1 MVESPATAT
10 DIAAAADATA
20 INSIAVTSTA
30 SRVNVRACHPED
42 RVREYLDRGWWQ
54 PDNLPELLQRRIDAT
69 PDAPAVTDPANLAAL
84 TGAEPR
90 TLSWRELDE
99 HILDLTAVLYRN
111 GIRQGDTVA
120 VLLPNSIALTA
131 AYFALW
137 RLGAV
142 ATPMP
147 ASYRRHEL
155 SGIVSAADATAII
168 TAGQLSG
175 RELACE
181 ALEVVGNE
189 GTVFAFG
196 PGVPDGA
203 ILLGEPADTA
213 DRERMRFY
221 VSGLTVSV
229 NDRVTICW
237 TSGTEAA
244 PKGIPRCHGDWL
256 AMAWG
261 VQDGLH
267 LTPESVLLNPF
278 PMVNMAGFAASFLP
292 WLLTGGHLVQHHPL
306 DLPVFLGQIARHRV
320 THTSMPPALLTMLL
334 HNETLR
340 ASADLSSLRRVGSG
354 GAPLP
359 PSVVRGWQDELGIEV
374 LNFFGSNEGVC
385 LLGAPIDFPDPE
397 IRAQYLPRYG
407 APNVQW
413 ASRLADRTAVKLVD
427 VSTGATV
434 TEVGGTGEL
443 RLAGPAVFGGYL
455 PGTASTEPFDDDGFL
470 CSGDVFEL
478 CGEGGRY
485 LRFVDR
491 MKEII
496 IRGGMNIAPA
506 EIEGLLA
513 DAPGVAD
520 VAVVGYPDPV
530 LGEKCCAF
538 VVPAPD
544 ATVTLD
550 VLTEHLR
557 AREVA
562 SFKLPER
569 LEIVETLPRNPVGK
583 LLRRELRAT
592 LTGDQP

>member
-1 MVESPATAT
+1 MVDAPITAAEV
-10 DIAAAADATA
+10 AAANANAAVDPGGPVAT
-20 INSIAVTSTA
+20 
-30 SRVNVRACHPED
+30 CHPAD
-42 RVREYLDRGWWQ
+42 TVREYLERGWWQ
-54 PDNLPELLQRRIDAT
+54 PDTLPELFQRRVDAA

-84 TGAEPR
+84 TGAQPE

-99 HILDLTAVLYRN
+99 RSTDLAAVLYRN

-120 VLLPNSIALTA
+120 ILLPNSIALTA
-131 AYFALW
+131 TYFALW

-155 SGIVSAADATAII
+155 SGIVAAADARAII
-168 TAGQLSG
+168 TAGELSG

-181 ALEVVGNE
+181 ALEVAR
-189 GTVFAFG
+189 TVFAFG
-196 PGVPDGA
+196 PGVPDDA
-203 ILLGEPADTA
+203 ISLDDPIDAA
-213 DRERMRFY
+213 DRERLRFY
-221 VSGLTVSV
+221 VRGLTVSV

-244 PKGIPRCHGDWL
+244 PKGIPRCHGDWI
-256 AMAWG
+256 AMAGG

-267 LTPESVLLNPF
+267 LTAESVLLNPF
-278 PMVNMAGFAASFLP
+278 PMVNMAGFAAAFLP

-306 DLPVFLGQIARHRV
+306 DLPVFLGQIARHEV

-334 HNETLR
+334 HNEPLR
-340 ASADLSSLRRVGSG
+340 ASADLSSLQRVGSG

-359 PSVVRGWQDELGIEV
+359 PSVVRGWQDRLGIEV
-374 LNFFGSNEGVC
+374 LNFFGSNEGVS
-385 LLGAPIDFPDPE
+385 LLGAPADFPDPE
-397 IRAQYLPRYG
+397 VRAQFLPRYG
-407 APNVQW
+407 APGVRW
-413 ASRLADRTAVKLVD
+413 STRLAESTRVKLVD
-427 VSTGATV
+427 VVTGATV
-434 TEVGGTGEL
+434 TEVGGIGEL
-443 RLAGPAVFGGYL
+443 RLLGPAVFGGYL
-455 PGTASTEPFDDDGFL
+455 PGTATSEPFDDDGFL

-478 CGEGGRY
+478 CGPDGRY

-491 MKEII
+491 IKEII

-538 VVPAPD
+538 VVPDPGAS
-544 ATVTLD
+544 VTLD
-550 VLTEHLR
+550 GLVDHLR
-557 AREVA
+557 AHEVA

-569 LEIVETLPRNPVGK
+569 LAIVESLPRNPVGK
-583 LLRRELRAT
+583 LLRRELRET
-592 LTGDQP
+592 LTADPSTTQHT

>member
-1 MVESPATAT
+1 MAESPITAA
-10 DIAAAADATA
+10 DVAAANAAAVAADSGTG
-20 INSIAVTSTA
+20 A
-30 SRVNVRACHPED
+30 SVRTCHPAD
-42 RVREYLDRGWWQ
+42 TVREYLDRGWWQ
-54 PDNLPELLQRRIDAT
+54 PDTLPELFQRRVAAA

-84 TGAEPR
+84 TGARPE
-90 TLSWRELDE
+90 TLSWRELDQRST
-99 HILDLTAVLYRN
+99 DLAAVLYRN

-131 AYFALW
+131 TYFALW

-155 SGIVSAADATAII
+155 SGIVAAADATAII
-168 TAGQLSG
+168 TAGELSG

-181 ALEVVGNE
+181 AMEVAGCSR
-189 GTVFAFG
+189 TVFAFG
-196 PGVPDGA
+196 QGVPDDA
-203 ILLGEPADTA
+203 IALDDPVDAA
-213 DRERMRFY
+213 DRERLRFY
-221 VSGLTVSV
+221 LRGLTVSV

-292 WLLTGGHLVQHHPL
+292 WLLTGGHLVQHQPL
-306 DLPVFLGQIARHRV
+306 DLPVFLGQIAQHRV

-334 HNETLR
+334 HNEALR
-340 ASADLSSLRRVGSG
+340 TSADLSSLQRVGSG

-359 PSVVRGWQDELGIEV
+359 PSVVRGWQDQLGIEV
-374 LNFFGSNEGVC
+374 LNFFGSNEGVS
-385 LLGAPIDFPDPE
+385 LLGAPVDFPDP
-397 IRAQYLPRYG
+397 IARAQYLPRYG
-407 APNVQW
+407 APGVRW
-413 ASRLADRTAVKLVD
+413 ATRLAESTRVKLVD
-427 VSTGATV
+427 VGTGATI
-434 TEVGGTGEL
+434 TEVGGVGEL
-443 RLAGPAVFGGYL
+443 RITGPAVFGGYL
-455 PGTASTEPFDDDGFL
+455 PGTATAEPFDEDGFL

-478 CGEGGRY
+478 CGVDGRY

-491 MKEII
+491 IKEII

-520 VAVVGYPDPV
+520 VAVVGYPDDV

-538 VVPAPD
+538 VVPAPG

-550 VLTEHLR
+550 ALIEHLR

-569 LEIVETLPRNPVGK
+569 LAIVDTLPRNPVGK

-592 LTGDQP
+592 LTDDH

>member
-1 MVESPATAT
+1 MVDAPITA
-10 DIAAAADATA
+10 AEVAAANANAAADPGGT
-20 INSIAVTSTA
+20 VHT
-30 SRVNVRACHPED
+30 CHPAD
-42 RVREYLDRGWWQ
+42 TVREYLERGWWQ
-54 PDNLPELLQRRIDAT
+54 PDTLPELFQRRVDAA
-69 PDAPAVTDPANLAAL
+69 PDAPAITDPANLAAL
-84 TGAEPR
+84 TGAQPE

-99 HILDLTAVLYRN
+99 RSGDLAAVLYRN
-111 GIRQGDTVA
+111 GIRQGDAVA

-131 AYFALW
+131 TYFALW

-155 SGIVSAADATAII
+155 SGIVAAAYAKAII
-168 TAGQLSG
+168 TAGELSG
-175 RELACE
+175 RELARE
-181 ALEVVGNE
+181 ALEVA

-196 PGVPDGA
+196 PGVPDDA
-203 ILLGEPADTA
+203 ITLDGPVDTA
-213 DRERMRFY
+213 DRERLRFY
-221 VSGLTVSV
+221 VRGLTVSV

-244 PKGIPRCHGDWL
+244 PKGIPRCHGDWI

-267 LTPESVLLNPF
+267 LTSESVLLNPF

-306 DLPVFLGQIARHRV
+306 DLPVFLGQIARHEV

-334 HNETLR
+334 HNEPLR
-340 ASADLSSLRRVGSG
+340 ASVDLSSLQRVGSG

-359 PSVVRGWQDELGIEV
+359 PSVVRGWQDQLGIEV
-374 LNFFGSNEGVC
+374 LNFFGSNEGVS

-407 APNVQW
+407 APGVRW
-413 ASRLADRTAVKLVD
+413 STRLAESTRVELVD
-427 VSTGATV
+427 VVTGATV
-434 TEVGGTGEL
+434 TEVGGIGEL
-443 RLAGPAVFGGYL
+443 RLLGPAVFGGYL
-455 PGTASTEPFDDDGFL
+455 PGTATSEPFDDDGFL

-478 CGEGGRY
+478 CGPDGRY

-491 MKEII
+491 IKEII

-538 VVPAPD
+538 VVPAPG
-544 ATVTLD
+544 ATVTLAALVD
-550 VLTEHLR
+550 HLR
-557 AREVA
+557 AHEVA

-569 LEIVETLPRNPVGK
+569 LEIVESLPRNPVGK
-583 LLRRELRAT
+583 LLRRELRET
-592 LTGDQP
+592 LAGDPSTNQHT